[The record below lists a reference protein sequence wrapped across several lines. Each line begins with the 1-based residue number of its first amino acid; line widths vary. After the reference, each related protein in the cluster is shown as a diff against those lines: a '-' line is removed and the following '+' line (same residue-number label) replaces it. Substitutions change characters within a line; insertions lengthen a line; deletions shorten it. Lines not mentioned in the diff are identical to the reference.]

1 MTTYSALQLKN
12 LARAAGFA
20 ACGIA
25 PAGRVAPWREAQ
37 LRKWLADGRQ
47 GAMRYMQEHLD
58 LRLDPTLLVP
68 GARSVVSVAL
78 NYCPMRLQPEGT
90 YRFARYAYGRDYH
103 DVMRQKLRSLA
114 ERLGLQGRAFCD
126 TAPLDEHYWAWRG
139 GLGWLGRHTQLI
151 LPGAGSYFFLGELVL
166 TAEADAYD
174 EPMPS
179 RCGTCRACI
188 QACPAGAL
196 SADGGID
203 ARRCLSYLT
212 IEWRGPL
219 PSGTAALMGHCVYGC
234 DRCAE
239 ACPHNRL
246 ARPTAEPAL
255 QPRPE
260 FLNMTAAGWR
270 ALTPED
276 YRRIFKGSAV
286 KRAKYEGLMRNIR
299 AAAAADE
306 GTEA

>member
-47 GAMRYMQEHLD
+47 GAMRYMQEHLA
-58 LRLDPTLLVP
+58 
-68 GARSVVSVAL
+68 GADFILERTASVF
-78 NYCPMRLQPEGT
+78 
-90 YRFARYAYGRDYH
+90 YRMD

-114 ERLGLQGRAFCD
+114 ERLGLKGRAFCD

-174 EPMPS
+174 APMPS